1 MQVIHHLP
9 ELEELAMPTNTA
21 IKLLELLIE
30 PFGTFDKANAF
41 WQTYPCVIIYSSSQD
56 NLSTTLASL
65 SDELLHLVELAETS
79 PEFVEPLPK
88 GYQVSLTIIND
99 EGNGL
104 YLTRATD
111 KPFSVCL
118 GEVISHE

>member
-9 ELEELAMPTNTA
+9 ELEELAMPASTA

-41 WQTYPCVIIYSSSQD
+41 WQAYPCVIVYSNSQD
-56 NLSTTLASL
+56 DLSAALGSL

-79 PEFVEPLPK
+79 PEFVEALPK

-104 YLTRATD
+104 YLIRPTD

-118 GEVISHE
+118 GGVISHE